1 MTIVAIWCRHKG
13 DDIIG
18 IGQEIPWHISS
29 DSKRFRFLTLGE
41 TLVLGQKTYES
52 FPNRTLPNRKFIVMT
67 FDADYEVSDK
77 ENHMVCTDINKLKD
91 YPNDLYISGGASI
104 YELFFKNDSLRPDIV
119 VDCLYHGEVNPN
131 IKGQPVSVH
140 KSVAIMEQ
148 YYAPLPQTSELDN
161 ITTTV
166 WLKKGEFVNQA
177 IVKKILNYLATEG
190 K

>member
-1 MTIVAIWCRHKG
+1 M
-13 DDIIG
+13 
-18 IGQEIPWHISS
+18 
-29 DSKRFRFLTLGE
+29 
-41 TLVLGQKTYES
+41 
-52 FPNRTLPNRKFIVMT
+52 
-67 FDADYEVSDK
+67 
-77 ENHMVCTDINKLKD
+77 
-91 YPNDLYISGGASI
+91 
-104 YELFFKNDSLRPDIV
+104 RPDIV